1 MSSTDHD
8 RANPAGVT
16 TLIFQVRGGPCSHF
30 FVETAGSP
38 GMEVPSA
45 SAEPYRVF
53 MFDEGRM
60 LGVFATRSGG

>member
-1 MSSTDHD
+1 
-8 RANPAGVT
+8 
-16 TLIFQVRGGPCSHF
+16 
-30 FVETAGSP
+30 
-38 GMEVPSA
+38 MEVPSA